1 MPDRNK
7 IYDIASLRDYARYAY
22 NVSNGA
28 WLAQSVEHETLMKEN
43 RIGAVGLAD
52 YAGILSQW
60 FPQAVLEPPV
70 LLERFY

>member
-28 WLAQSVEHETLMKEN
+28 WLAKSVEHETLN
-43 RIGAVGLAD
+43 LRVVGSSPTLSVPLQYCLND
-52 YAGILSQW
+52 YLLLSV
-60 FPQAVLEPPV
+60 VLK
-70 LLERFY
+70 